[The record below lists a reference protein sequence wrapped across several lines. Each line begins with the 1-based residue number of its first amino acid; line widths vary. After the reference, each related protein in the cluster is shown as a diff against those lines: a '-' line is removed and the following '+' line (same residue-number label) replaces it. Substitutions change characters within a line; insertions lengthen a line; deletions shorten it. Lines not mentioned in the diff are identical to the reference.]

1 MKYLDKDGLQ
11 SVVDKISNKFNN
23 LYFNFSQ
30 LASVISQI
38 KNTYIPKEIVY
49 CDDVDTTLE
58 PFIKTILVINGY
70 AEDCVIHTVVM
81 YENMRKQVAYF
92 CMSDRIFTRFY
103 QDMWSD
109 WTEIPT
115 NIKING
121 VSVSNST
128 NFLTT
133 TFSKCTTN
141 ISTQVKEFTLN
152 NFVLTEGS
160 TFLVNFTK
168 GNNFRG
174 LCQAKVKYSGGN
186 VTKNICLNGTT
197 GGSYSLSTEYE
208 STSDYKHGIMFG
220 AGVYEFIYINDHLN
234 FTGANYI
241 SAADG
246 KEPYILVEPISG
258 GAQITYTL
266 TNNTHTV
273 FDLVKVSTNPPR
285 SLSVNSNG
293 DCSFEFT
300 TGNLDL
306 TFTYPSVWK
315 WSNGN
320 VPRIKGNKKYHV
332 SVKNN
337 CAVIAEFAI

>member
-30 LASVISQI
+30 LASAISQI
-38 KNTYIPKEIVY
+38 KNTYIPKEIVQ

-58 PFIKTILVINGY
+58 PFVKTVLEINGNY
-70 AEDCVIHTVVM
+70 EDCVIHTVVM
-81 YENMRKQVAYF
+81 YENVRKQVAYF
-92 CMSDRIFTRFY
+92 CTNDRIFTRYY
-103 QDMWSD
+103 QDMWYD

-121 VSVSNST
+121 VSVSDNR

-133 TFSKCTTN
+133 TFSKCTTD
-141 ISTQVKEFTLN
+141 ISTQVKNFTLN

-160 TFLVNFTK
+160 TFLVNFTN
-168 GNNFRG
+168 GNNFMG
-174 LCQAKVKYSGGN
+174 SCQAKVSYSGGN

-197 GGSYSLSTEYE
+197 GGSSTG
-208 STSDYKHGIMFG
+208 YKYGIMFG
-220 AGVYEFIYINDHLN
+220 AGVYEFVYMDGFLN
-234 FTGANYI
+234 FTGVNYI
-241 SAADG
+241 NTTDG
-246 KEPYILVEPISG
+246 KEPYILVEATGG
-258 GAQITYTL
+258 GAQIEYTL

-273 FDLVKVSTNPPR
+273 FNLVKDTTNPPK
-285 SLSVNSNG
+285 SLTVDSNG

-300 TGNLDL
+300 TGNLNL
-306 TFTYPSVWK
+306 MFTYPSAWK
-315 WSNGN
+315 WSNGI
-320 VPRIKGNKKYHV
+320 VPRIKVNKKYHV

-337 CAVIAEFAI
+337 CAVIAEFDI